1 MPDRVKEAVKQNEL
15 ASKGPNR
22 FISLHK
28 EAKNPVSLGEQPP
41 RLMPSKP
48 SARASVHQSQ
58 VTTMS
63 AVTKSK

>member
-1 MPDRVKEAVKQNEL
+1 MKEAVKLNEL

-28 EAKNPVSLGEQPP
+28 EAKNPVTLNEQPA
-41 RLMPSKP
+41 RLMPSKL
-48 SARASVHQSQ
+48 SARASAHQSQ

-63 AVTKSK
+63 AVLKSK